1 MSNILEELNLTEEA
15 YTQGE
20 ASAVAK
26 EFTAMTSGVY
36 DGTVKEVIVYT
47 NQYDGKQMRYNIE
60 VTVDGEPKNVTF
72 RSDIGK
78 TLKDG
83 SDNKGYAGRLK
94 QFAYATNTELAALSI
109 GKDVTIKS
117 FGKEVKGE
125 FITGMNGKKIKVL
138 VRQSDDTNKADGQ
151 PFKIT
156 NDVMGVVAMDG
167 TDSEGENAAEKFE
180 EQVKKTPVFAAPR
193 KVKGGGA
200 TTASTAST
208 AGGKPVADLLQYKL
222 SMAG

>member
-1 MSNILEELNLTEEA
+1 MSILEELNLTEEA

-26 EFTAMTSGVY
+26 EFKAMDSAVCE
-36 DGTVKEVIVYT
+36 GTVKEIIVYT

-60 VTVDGEPKNVTF
+60 VTADGEPKILTF

-94 QFAYATNTELAALSI
+94 QFAYATNTELSALSI

-125 FITGMNGKKIKVL
+125 YIVGMNGKKIKVL
-138 VRQSDDTNKADGQ
+138 VRQSDDTNKAEGQ

-180 EQVKKTPVFAAPR
+180 EQIKKTPVFAAPR

-208 AGGKPVADLLQYKL
+208 VDGKSVADIL
-222 SMAG
+222 